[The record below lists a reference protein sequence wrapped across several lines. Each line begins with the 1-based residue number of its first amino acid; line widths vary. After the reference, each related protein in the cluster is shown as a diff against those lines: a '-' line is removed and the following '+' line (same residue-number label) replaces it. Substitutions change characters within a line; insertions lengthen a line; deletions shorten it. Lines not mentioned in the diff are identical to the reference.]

1 MADPSATYQQLIE
14 EIASLEREIKRLKG
28 LEADRLKIG
37 ETLDDRS
44 AFLAQPVD
52 NAAGIEFEDLFD
64 LDEIQRLQDELC
76 RAAGVAGLLTGPDGR
91 PITRP
96 SNFSRFCKD
105 IVRST
110 ERGQTK
116 CRTSDAQLGQY
127 HPGGPVVRPCLSAGL
142 WGAGASI
149 TVGGRHIANWLVG
162 QVRNEAQSEENIRAY
177 ARELGIDEQAFVEAF
192 YEVPVMSTQQ
202 FHLVA
207 QAFFTV
213 ASLLSRAAFQN
224 LQQTRYILERKRAGE
239 ALSKSES
246 LIRAITDSVQDAIVM
261 MDPEGRISFWNKAAE
276 HIFGHAKEEAVGA
289 KLHRLVTPERF
300 LRTYGRAFEM
310 FRTGGRTHS
319 PEKSVE
325 LRACRKDGEEFPIEL
340 SLSAIRL
347 EDGWHAVGIM
357 RDITERKKAEEELY
371 ESRRRLEDI
380 IEFLPDATLVIDRE
394 GKVIAWN
401 RAIETLTGVS
411 KDQMLGKGDYEYA
424 IPFYGEKRPILI
436 DYALHPE
443 MELEHDYT
451 AFQRVG
457 NVLFGEA
464 YTPGIPPGD
473 FHVYATASVLH
484 DLKGNVI
491 AAIECIRDDTERK
504 KLADR
509 LNRAEKM
516 EGLGRLAGGVAHDMN
531 NVLGVLVGC
540 ADLLRASL
548 PKDTP
553 YWKYADDILNSGLRG
568 AAIIQDLLTLARRG
582 VAVSEVVNLNSIVD
596 DYLKTP
602 EFDKLKSD
610 HPAVRINV
618 ELADGLLNTR
628 GSPVHLSKTLANL
641 VSNAV
646 EALPGSG
653 EIVIRT
659 ENRYLDVP
667 IQGYDS
673 MKEGDYTI
681 LSVSDTGKGISDLDM
696 GKIFEPF
703 YTNKVMG
710 RSGTGLGLAVVWGT
724 VKDHDGYIDVKSEEG
739 VGSTFTIYLPV
750 TREEIVKRK
759 KIVDSIAYR
768 GKGETIL
775 VVDDVKEQRELAV
788 NMLTVLGYA
797 AEAAASGEEAIESLL
812 GKTVDLLL
820 LDMVMEPGMDGL
832 ETYGKVL
839 ETHPGQKA
847 VIVSGFSETD
857 RVKKAQALGAGAFV
871 RKPYILEKI
880 GLAVR
885 RELDRSKDDGASPET

>member
-1 MADPSATYQQLIE
+1 
-14 EIASLEREIKRLKG
+14 
-28 LEADRLKIG
+28 
-37 ETLDDRS
+37 
-44 AFLAQPVD
+44 
-52 NAAGIEFEDLFD
+52 
-64 LDEIQRLQDELC
+64 
-76 RAAGVAGLLTGPDGR
+76 
-91 PITRP
+91 
-96 SNFSRFCKD
+96 
-105 IVRST
+105 
-110 ERGQTK
+110 
-116 CRTSDAQLGQY
+116 
-127 HPGGPVVRPCLSAGL
+127 
-142 WGAGASI
+142 
-149 TVGGRHIANWLVG
+149 
-162 QVRNEAQSEENIRAY
+162 
-177 ARELGIDEQAFVEAF
+177 
-192 YEVPVMSTQQ
+192 MSTQQ
-202 FHLVA
+202 FRLVA
-207 QAFFTV
+207 QAFYTL
-213 ASLLSRAAFQN
+213 ASLLSRSAFQN
-224 LQQTRYILERKRAGE
+224 LQQARYIIERKRAGE
-239 ALSKSES
+239 ALNKSEA
-246 LIRAITDSVQDAIVM
+246 LIRAIPASAQAAIVM
-261 MDPEGRISFWNKAAE
+261 MGPEGRISFWNKAAE
-276 HIFGHAKEEAVGA
+276 HIFGYTKEEAIGGN
-289 KLHRLVTPERF
+289 LYRLVVPERF
-300 LRTYGRAFEM
+300 LDTYGRAFEM
-310 FRTGGRTHS
+310 FRASGRTHS
-319 PEKSVE
+319 PEKSFQ
-325 LRACRKDGEEFPIEL
+325 LQACRKGGQEFPIEL
-340 SLSAIRL
+340 SLSAIKL
-347 EDGWHAVGIM
+347 EDGWHAVGII

-401 RAIETLTGVS
+401 RAIETLTGVT
-411 KDQMLGKGDYEYA
+411 KDQMLGKGDCEYA
-424 IPFYGEKRPILI
+424 VPFYGEKRPILI

-443 MELEHDYT
+443 MELKHEYT

-457 NVLFGEA
+457 ETLFGEA
-464 YTPGIPPGD
+464 HTPGIPPGD
-473 FHVYATASVLH
+473 FHVYATASALH
-484 DLKGNVI
+484 DSKGSVI

-504 KLADR
+504 RLADR

-582 VAVSEVVNLNSIVD
+582 VAVSEVVNLNVIIA

-602 EFDKLKSD
+602 EFDKLRKD
-610 HPAVRINV
+610 HPAVKISV
-618 ELADGLLNTR
+618 ELAEGLLNTR
-628 GSPVHLSKTLANL
+628 GSPIHLSKTLANL
-641 VSNAV
+641 VSNAA

-653 EIVIRT
+653 ELTIRT

-673 MKEGDYTI
+673 MKDGDYTI
-681 LSVSDTGKGISDLDM
+681 LSVSDTGKGISDRDM

-710 RSGTGLGLAVVWGT
+710 RRGTGLGLAVVWGT
-724 VKDHDGYIDVKSEEG
+724 VKDHDGYIDVRSEEG

-750 TREEIVKRK
+750 TREEVAERK
-759 KIVDSIAYR
+759 KVIDSLAYR

-797 AEAAASGEEAIESLL
+797 AEAAASGEEAVARLL

-832 ETYGKVL
+832 ETYRRIL
-839 ETHPGQKA
+839 ETHPGQKV

-857 RVKKAQALGAGAFV
+857 RVKKAQMLGAGAFV

-885 RELDRSKDDGASPET
+885 GELDRGKDDAVSSET

>member
-1 MADPSATYQQLIE
+1 MADPSATYQQLID
-14 EIASLEREIKRLKG
+14 EIASLKQEIERLKRS
-28 LEADRLKIG
+28 EADRRKIR
-37 ETLDDRS
+37 DRLES
-44 AFLAQPVD
+44 RIASLTQPMED
-52 NAAGIEFEDLFD
+52 AAGVEFEDLFD
-64 LDEIQRLQDELC
+64 LDEMQRLQDELC
-76 RAAGVAGLLTGPDGR
+76 GAVGVAALLTRTDGT

-96 SNFSRFCKD
+96 SNFSRFCSD
-105 IVRST
+105 IVRRT
-110 ERGQTK
+110 ERGRKRCQ
-116 CRTSDAQLGQY
+116 TSDAHLGQY
-127 HPGGPVVRPCLSAGL
+127 HPEGPAIQPCLSAGL
-142 WGAGASI
+142 WGAGSSI
-149 TVGGRHIANWLVG
+149 TVGGRHIANWLIG
-162 QVRNEAQSEENIRAY
+162 QVRNEAQSEENVRAY
-177 ARELGIDEQAFVEAF
+177 ARELGSDEEAFVEAF
-192 YEVPVMSTQQ
+192 YEVPVMSTEQ
-202 FHLVA
+202 FHFVA
-207 QAFFTV
+207 QAFHTL

-224 LQQTRYILERKRAGE
+224 LQQSRYIVERRRAEE
-239 ALSKSES
+239 ALSKSDS
-246 LIRAITDSVQDAIVM
+246 LIRAITDSAKDAIVM
-261 MDPEGRISFWNKAAE
+261 MDPGGLISFWNRAAE
-276 HIFGHAKEEAVGA
+276 RIFGYTKEEAVGSD
-289 KLHRLVTPERF
+289 LHRLVTPERF
-300 LRTYGRAFEM
+300 LETYGRAFGM
-310 FRTGGRTHS
+310 FRASGTTHS

-325 LRACRKDGEEFPIEL
+325 LLACRKGGEEFPIEL
-340 SLSAIRL
+340 SLSAIHL
-347 EDGWHAVGIM
+347 KDGWHAVGIM
-357 RDITERKKAEEELY
+357 RDITERRKAEEELH

-394 GKVIAWN
+394 GRVMAWN
-401 RAIETLTGVS
+401 RAIEKLTGVT

-424 IPFYGEKRPILI
+424 VPFYGKHRPILI

-443 MELEHDYT
+443 MELEHEYT

-457 NVLFGEA
+457 NTLFGEA

-484 DLKGNVI
+484 DSKGNVI

-504 KLADR
+504 RLADR

-582 VAVSEVVNLNSIVD
+582 VAVSEVVNLNGIIA

-602 EFDKLKSD
+602 EFDKLKTD
-610 HPAVRINV
+610 HPAVEINV

-628 GSPVHLSKTLANL
+628 GSPVHLNKTLANL
-641 VSNAV
+641 VSNAA
-646 EALPGSG
+646 EAVPGSG
-653 EIVIRT
+653 EITIRT

-681 LSVSDTGKGISDLDM
+681 LSVSDTGLGISDRDM

-724 VKDHDGYIDVKSEEG
+724 VKDHDGYIDVRSEEG

-750 TREEIVKRK
+750 TREEIARRK
-759 KIVDSIAYR
+759 KVIDSLAYR

-775 VVDDVKEQRELAV
+775 VVDDIKEQRELAI
-788 NMLTVLGYA
+788 NMLTVLGYTV
-797 AEAAASGEEAIESLL
+797 ETAASGEEAVERLL

-820 LDMVMEPGMDGL
+820 LDMVMDPGMDGL
-832 ETYGKVL
+832 ETYRRIL

-871 RKPYILEKI
+871 RKPYIMEKI

-885 RELDRSKDDGASPET
+885 RELDRGKDDDVSLET

>member
-1 MADPSATYQQLIE
+1 MADPSATYQQLVQ
-14 EIASLEREIKRLKG
+14 EIASLERKIKRL
-28 LEADRLKIG
+28 EADHRRAG
-37 ETLDDRS
+37 ETLEDRAAS
-44 AFLAQPVD
+44 LTEPVD
-52 NAAGIEFEDLFD
+52 DAAGIEFEDLFD
-64 LDEIQRLQDELC
+64 LDEMQRLQDELC
-76 RAAGVAGLLTGPDGR
+76 RAAGVAGLLTGTDGR

-96 SNFSRFCKD
+96 SNFSRFCRD

-110 ERGQTK
+110 DCGQTK
-116 CRTSDAQLGQY
+116 CRTSDAQLGQH
-127 HPGGPVVRPCLSAGL
+127 HPEGPIVRPCLSAGL

-149 TVGGRHIANWLVG
+149 TAGGRHIANWLIG
-162 QVRNEAQSEENIRAY
+162 QVRNEAQSEESIRAY
-177 ARELGIDEQAFVEAF
+177 ARELGIDEETFVEAF

-224 LQQTRYILERKRAGE
+224 LQQARYILERRRAGE

-276 HIFGHAKEEAVGA
+276 HIFGYVKEEAIGA
-289 KLHRLVTPERF
+289 NLHRLVAPERF
-300 LRTYGRAFEM
+300 LETYSRAFEM
-310 FRTGGRTHS
+310 FRKSGRTHS
-319 PEKSVE
+319 PERDLK
-325 LRACRKDGEEFPIEL
+325 LWACRKGGEEFPIEL
-340 SLSAIRL
+340 SLSAIHL
-347 EDGWHAVGIM
+347 EDGWHSVGIM
-357 RDITERKKAEEELY
+357 RDITERREAEEELY

-380 IEFLPDATLVIDRE
+380 IEFLPDATFVIDRE
-394 GKVIAWN
+394 GKVVAWN
-401 RAIETLTGVS
+401 RAIETLTGVT

-424 IPFYGEKRPILI
+424 MPFYGERRPILI

-443 MELEHDYT
+443 IELEHDYA

-457 NVLFGEA
+457 NTLFGEA

-473 FHVYATASVLH
+473 FYVYATASVLY
-484 DLKGNVI
+484 DSKGNVI

-504 KLADR
+504 RLADR

-602 EFDKLKSD
+602 EFDKLKTD
-610 HPAVRINV
+610 HPAVKIGV
-618 ELADGLLNTR
+618 ELSDGLLNTR
-628 GSPVHLSKTLANL
+628 GSPIHLSKTLANL
-641 VSNAV
+641 VSNAA

-653 EIVIRT
+653 EINIRT

-750 TREEIVKRK
+750 TREEIAKRK
-759 KIVDSIAYR
+759 KVIDSLAYR

-775 VVDDVKEQRELAV
+775 VVDDIKEQRELAI
-788 NMLTVLGYA
+788 NMLSVLGYSV
-797 AEAAASGEEAIESLL
+797 EAAANGEEACERLL

-820 LDMVMEPGMDGL
+820 LDMVMDPGMDGL
-832 ETYGKVL
+832 ETYRKIL
-839 ETHPGQKA
+839 ETHPRQRA
-847 VIVSGFSETD
+847 VIVSGFSETE
-857 RVKKAQALGAGAFV
+857 RVKKAQALGAGVFV

-885 RELDRSKDDGASPET
+885 RELDRGKDDDVSSET

>member
-1 MADPSATYQQLIE
+1 MADPSETYQQLIG
-14 EIASLEREIKRLKG
+14 EIVSLKQEIKRLKR
-28 LEADRLKIG
+28 LEADRRKVGRKLENRIASL
-37 ETLDDRS
+37 TQPMDD
-44 AFLAQPVD
+44 
-52 NAAGIEFEDLFD
+52 AAGIEFEDLFD
-64 LDEIQRLQDELC
+64 LDEMQRLQDELC
-76 RAAGVAGLLTGPDGR
+76 SAVGVAGLLTRTDGT

-96 SNFSRFCKD
+96 SNFSRFCSD

-110 ERGQTK
+110 ERGQRK
-116 CRTSDAQLGQY
+116 CRMSDAHLGQH
-127 HPGGPVVRPCLSAGL
+127 HPGRPVIQPCLSAGL

-162 QVRNEAQSEENIRAY
+162 QVRNEAQSEENIRSY
-177 ARELGIDEQAFVEAF
+177 ARELGIDEEAFVEAF
-192 YEVPVMSTQQ
+192 HEVPVMSTQQ

-207 QAFFTV
+207 QAFYTL
-213 ASLLSRAAFQN
+213 ASLLSRSAFQN
-224 LQQTRYILERKRAGE
+224 LQQARYIIERKRAGE

-246 LIRAITDSVQDAIVM
+246 LIRAITDSAQDAIVM
-261 MDPEGRISFWNKAAE
+261 MDPEGRIAFWNNAAE
-276 HIFGHAKEEAVGA
+276 HIFGYAQEEAVGA
-289 KLHRLVTPERF
+289 NLHRLVMPERF
-300 LRTYGRAFEM
+300 LETYGRAFEM
-310 FRTGGRTHS
+310 FRASGRTHS
-319 PEKSVE
+319 PEKSLE
-325 LRACRKDGEEFPIEL
+325 LLACRKDGEEFPIEL
-340 SLSAIRL
+340 SLSAIQL
-347 EDGWHAVGIM
+347 EDGWHAVGII
-357 RDITERKKAEEELY
+357 RDITERKRAQEELY

-394 GKVIAWN
+394 GKVMAWN
-401 RAIETLTGVS
+401 QAIETLTGVA

-424 IPFYGEKRPILI
+424 IPFYGERRPILI

-457 NVLFGEA
+457 NILVGEA
-464 YTPGIPPGD
+464 YTPGISPGD

-484 DLKGNVI
+484 DSKGNVI

-548 PKDTP
+548 AKDTP
-553 YWKYADDILNSGLRG
+553 CWKYADDILNSGLRG

-582 VAVSEVVNLNSIVD
+582 VAVSEVVNLNSIIA
-596 DYLKTP
+596 DYLRTP
-602 EFDKLKSD
+602 EFGKLKTD
-610 HPAVRINV
+610 HSAVKINV
-618 ELADGLLNTR
+618 ELGDGLLNTR

-641 VSNAV
+641 VWNAA
-646 EALPGSG
+646 ESLPGAG
-653 EIVIRT
+653 EITIKT
-659 ENRYLDVP
+659 ENRYLDMP

-750 TREEIVKRK
+750 TREEIAKRK
-759 KIVDSIAYR
+759 KIIDSLAYR
-768 GKGETIL
+768 GKGETVL

-788 NMLTVLGYA
+788 NMLTVLGYT
-797 AEAAASGEEAIESLL
+797 AEAAASGEEAVERLL

-820 LDMVMEPGMDGL
+820 LDMVMDPGMDGL
-832 ETYGKVL
+832 ETYRRIL
-839 ETHPGQKA
+839 ETHPGQRA

-857 RVKKAQALGAGAFV
+857 RVKKAQAIGAGAFV

-885 RELDRSKDDGASPET
+885 QELDRGKDDDVSLET

>member
-116 CRTSDAQLGQY
+116 CRTSDAQLGRH

-177 ARELGIDEQAFVEAF
+177 ARELGIDEQGFVEAF

-224 LQQTRYILERKRAGE
+224 LQQTRYILERK
-239 ALSKSES
+239 K
-246 LIRAITDSVQDAIVM
+246 T
-261 MDPEGRISFWNKAAE
+261 
-276 HIFGHAKEEAVGA
+276 
-289 KLHRLVTPERF
+289 
-300 LRTYGRAFEM
+300 
-310 FRTGGRTHS
+310 
-319 PEKSVE
+319 
-325 LRACRKDGEEFPIEL
+325 
-340 SLSAIRL
+340 
-347 EDGWHAVGIM
+347 
-357 RDITERKKAEEELY
+357 EEELY

-424 IPFYGEKRPILI
+424 TPFYGERRPILI

-484 DLKGNVI
+484 DSKGNVI

-602 EFDKLKSD
+602 EFDKLKGD
-610 HPAVRINV
+610 HPAVKINV

-673 MKEGDYTI
+673 MKEGDYTV

-759 KIVDSIAYR
+759 KIVDSLAYR

-775 VVDDVKEQRELAV
+775 VVDDVKEQRELAI
-788 NMLTVLGYA
+788 NMLGVLGYTV
-797 AEAAASGEEAIESLL
+797 EAATSGEEAVELL
-812 GKTVDLLL
+812 SGKTVDLLL

-832 ETYGKVL
+832 ETYRKVL